1 MKIKLIQSRWWH
13 SNSLYFPFSGN
24 VIILCTSQALSLS
37 LLIGNEICFSSWSS
51 GLMLKKTAAGC
62 DLLSWEAGLGGL
74 CKQDGK
80 INHKGNLDSF
90 QCCVELCPLPFSS
103 RRKIAEIC
111 TMIWEVAC
119 RHCPSYSFPAWLFA
133 LPDAASIF
141 CFGYPACSS
150 APHAAMRANVF
161 LSRKC
166 ERKVI

>member
-1 MKIKLIQSRWWH
+1 
-13 SNSLYFPFSGN
+13 
-24 VIILCTSQALSLS
+24 
-37 LLIGNEICFSSWSS
+37 
-51 GLMLKKTAAGC
+51 MLKKTAAGC

-133 LPDAASIF
+133 LPASFVSVIQHVHQRHMQQCVPM
-141 CFGYPACSS
+141 CFSHGS
-150 APHAAMRANVF
+150 V
-161 LSRKC
+161 K
-166 ERKVI
+166 EK